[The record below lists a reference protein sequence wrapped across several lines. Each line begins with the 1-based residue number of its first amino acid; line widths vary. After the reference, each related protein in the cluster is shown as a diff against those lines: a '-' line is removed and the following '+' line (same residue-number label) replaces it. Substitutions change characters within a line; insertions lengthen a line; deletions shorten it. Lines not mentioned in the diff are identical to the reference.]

1 MKFVEITDDLIAAP
15 GEYILHEPTGQIVM
29 CGSFNRHR
37 NQIRAMGIGRMIEDK
52 IENFKKIELTVEE
65 RHAHVRRCKGCG
77 GS

>member
-1 MKFVEITDDLIAAP
+1 MKFIDITDDLITTP

-29 CGSFNRHR
+29 CGSFSRQR
-37 NQIRAMGIGRMIEDK
+37 NQIRAMGIGRMIEDT

-77 GS
+77 GL